1 MKNTESGNLISLAD
15 ARSEKTADF
24 NKARYG
30 ELIRS
35 CRKKEDLTQADLAN
49 KLGIPKTYVGHW
61 EAGRSRPDLN
71 LIPGLCNALGISL
84 SYFFDAPESEDALT
98 DKERHFMEGYRKVD
112 TRDRMILDST
122 LETMITLKEE
132 ALWDYCRKNFFVID
146 HNYQTAAAGS
156 GTILEDET
164 ETYQMFIRVNQNA
177 RRADE
182 IVAISGSSMEPMFH
196 HGQDVYVE
204 HTPDLEIGEIG
215 LFIVNGNGYIKQL
228 QDGYL
233 HSLNPEYDDIQ
244 LDESDTTRIVGRVLG
259 AVNKDDYPNDDELKI
274 LQELDRENAFDETDG

>member
-1 MKNTESGNLISLAD
+1 MKNTESGNLFSLAD

-182 IVAISGSSMEPMFH
+182 IVAVSGSSMEPMFH

-259 AVNKDDYPNDDELKI
+259 AVDKDDYPNDDELKI

>member
-1 MKNTESGNLISLAD
+1 MKNTEIGNLLSLAD

-164 ETYQMFIRVNQNA
+164 ETYQMLIRVNQNA
-177 RRADE
+177 RRAEE
-182 IVAISGSSMEPMFH
+182 IVAVSGSSMEPMFH

-259 AVNKDDYPNDDELKI
+259 AVNKNDYPNDDELKI

>member
-49 KLGIPKTYVGHW
+49 KLGIPKSYVGHW

-182 IVAISGSSMEPMFH
+182 IVAVSGSSMEPMFH

-259 AVNKDDYPNDDELKI
+259 AVDKDDYPNDDELKI

>member
-1 MKNTESGNLISLAD
+1 MKNTESGNLITLAD

-24 NKARYG
+24 NKMRYG

-98 DKERHFMEGYRKVD
+98 EKERHFMEGYRKVD
-112 TRDRMILDST
+112 IRDRMILDST

-156 GTILEDET
+156 GTILEEDT
-164 ETYQMFIRVNQNA
+164 ETYQMFIRINPKA
-177 RRADE
+177 KRADE
-182 IVAISGSSMEPMFH
+182 IVAVSGSSMEPMFH

-233 HSLNPEYDDIQ
+233 HSLNPEYDDIE
-244 LDESDTTRIVGRVLG
+244 LHESDTTRIVGRVLG
-259 AVNKDDYPNDDELKI
+259 AVDKDDYPNDDELKI
-274 LQELDRENAFDETDG
+274 LQELDRENGFDETDR

>member
-182 IVAISGSSMEPMFH
+182 IVAVSGSSMEPMFH

-259 AVNKDDYPNDDELKI
+259 AVDKDDYPNDDELKI

>member
-1 MKNTESGNLISLAD
+1 MKNTDSGNLISLAD

-182 IVAISGSSMEPMFH
+182 IVAVSGSSMEPMFH

-259 AVNKDDYPNDDELKI
+259 AVDKDDYPNDDELKI

>member
-49 KLGIPKTYVGHW
+49 KLGIGHW

-156 GTILEDET
+156 GTILEEGA
-164 ETYQMFIRVNQNA
+164 ETYQMFIRVNPNA
-177 RRADE
+177 RHADE
-182 IVAISGSSMEPMFH
+182 IVAVSGSSMEPMFH

-233 HSLNPEYDDIQ
+233 HSLNPEYDD
-244 LDESDTTRIVGRVLG
+244 
-259 AVNKDDYPNDDELKI
+259 AVDKDDYPNDDELKI

>member
-259 AVNKDDYPNDDELKI
+259 AVDKDDYPNDDELKI
-274 LQELDRENAFDETDG
+274 LQELDRENAFIETDG

>member
-156 GTILEDET
+156 GTNLEDET

-259 AVNKDDYPNDDELKI
+259 AVDKDDYPNDDELKI
-274 LQELDRENAFDETDG
+274 LQELDRENAFIETDG

>member
-1 MKNTESGNLISLAD
+1 MKNTESGNLISLAN

-24 NKARYG
+24 NKTRYG

-84 SYFFDAPESEDALT
+84 SCFFDAPESEDALT
-98 DKERHFMEGYRKVD
+98 EKERRFMEGYRKVD
-112 TRDRMILDST
+112 IRDRMILDST

-156 GTILEDET
+156 GTILEEDT
-164 ETYQMFIRVNQNA
+164 ETYQMFIRINPKA
-177 RRADE
+177 KRADE
-182 IVAISGSSMEPMFH
+182 IVAVSGSSMEPMFH

-233 HSLNPEYDDIQ
+233 HSLNPEYDDIE
-244 LDESDTTRIVGRVLG
+244 LHESDTTRIVGRVLG
-259 AVNKDDYPNDDELKI
+259 AVDKDDYPNDDELRI
-274 LQELDRENAFDETDG
+274 LQELDRENGFDETDR

>member
-15 ARSEKTADF
+15 ARSEKMADF
-24 NKARYG
+24 NKTRYG

-98 DKERHFMEGYRKVD
+98 EKERHFMEGYRKVD
-112 TRDRMILDST
+112 IRDRMILDST

-156 GTILEDET
+156 GTILEEDT
-164 ETYQMFIRVNQNA
+164 ETYQMFIRINPKA
-177 RRADE
+177 KRADE
-182 IVAISGSSMEPMFH
+182 IVAVSGSSMEPMFH

-215 LFIVNGNGYIKQL
+215 LFIVNGNGYIQQL

-233 HSLNPEYDDIQ
+233 HSLNPEYDDIE
-244 LDESDTTRIVGRVLG
+244 LHESDTTRIVGRVLG
-259 AVNKDDYPNDDELKI
+259 AVDKDDYPNDDELRI
-274 LQELDRENAFDETDG
+274 LQELDRENGFDETDR

>member
-15 ARSEKTADF
+15 ARSEKTADY
-24 NKARYG
+24 NKTRYG

-35 CRKKEDLTQADLAN
+35 CRKKEALTQADLAD

-71 LIPGLCNALGISL
+71 LIPDLCSALKISL

-98 DKERHFMEGYRKVD
+98 EKERRFMEGYRKVD

-122 LETMITLKEE
+122 LKTMVTLKEE

-156 GTILEDET
+156 GTILEEDT
-164 ETYQMFIRVNQNA
+164 ETYQMYIRINPKA
-177 RRADE
+177 KKADE
-182 IVAISGSSMEPMFH
+182 IVAVSGSSMEPMFH

-204 HTPDLEIGEIG
+204 HTPDLNIGEIG
-215 LFIVNGNGYIKQL
+215 LFIVNGAGYIKEL

-233 HSLNPEYDDIQ
+233 HSLNPEYDDIP
-244 LDESDTTRIVGRVLG
+244 LHESDTTRIVGRVLG
-259 AVNKDDYPNDDELKI
+259 AVDKDDYPNDDELKV
-274 LQELDRENAFDETDG
+274 LQELDRENGLGAKKD

>member
-24 NKARYG
+24 NKTRYG

-98 DKERHFMEGYRKVD
+98 EKERHFMEGYRKVD
-112 TRDRMILDST
+112 IRDRMILDST

-156 GTILEDET
+156 GTILEEDT
-164 ETYQMFIRVNQNA
+164 ETYQMFIRINPKA
-177 RRADE
+177 KRADE
-182 IVAISGSSMEPMFH
+182 IVAVSGSSMEPMFH

-233 HSLNPEYDDIQ
+233 HSLNPEYDDIE
-244 LDESDTTRIVGRVLG
+244 LHESDTTRIVGRVLG
-259 AVNKDDYPNDDELKI
+259 AVDKDDYPNDDELRI
-274 LQELDRENAFDETDG
+274 LQELDRENGFDETDR

>member
-1 MKNTESGNLISLAD
+1 VKNTESGNLISLAD

-182 IVAISGSSMEPMFH
+182 IVAVSGSSMEPMFH

-259 AVNKDDYPNDDELKI
+259 AVDKDDYPNDDELKI

>member
-1 MKNTESGNLISLAD
+1 MKITESGNLISLAD
-15 ARSEKTADF
+15 VRGEKTADY
-24 NKARYG
+24 NKTHYG

-35 CRKKEDLTQADLAN
+35 CRKKEEMTQVDLASR
-49 KLGIPKTYVGHW
+49 LGVPKTYVGHW

-84 SYFFDAPESEDALT
+84 SRFFDVPESEDALS
-98 DKERHFMEGYRKVD
+98 DKERHFMEGYRRVD
-112 TRDRMILDST
+112 TRDRMILDSA

-146 HNYQTAAAGS
+146 HNYQSAAAGT
-156 GTILEDET
+156 GTLLDDET
-164 ETYQMFIRVNQNA
+164 ETYKMFIRINPKA

-182 IVAISGSSMEPMFH
+182 IVTVSGSSMEPAFH

-215 LFIVNGNGYIKQL
+215 LFVVNGNGYIKQL

-233 HSLNPEYDDIQ
+233 HSLNPEYGDIQ
-244 LDESDTTRIVGRVLG
+244 LHESDTTLCVGRILG
-259 AVNKDDYPNDDELKI
+259 AVDQDDYPKDDELKI
-274 LQELDRENAFDETDG
+274 LQEIDREKGFDTAGN

>member
-35 CRKKEDLTQADLAN
+35 CRQKEDLTQADLAN

>member
-1 MKNTESGNLISLAD
+1 MKNTESGNLISLVD

-24 NKARYG
+24 NKTRYG

-84 SYFFDAPESEDALT
+84 SYFFDSPESEDALT
-98 DKERHFMEGYRKVD
+98 EKERHFMEGYRKVD
-112 TRDRMILDST
+112 IRDRMILDST

-156 GTILEDET
+156 GTILEEDT
-164 ETYQMFIRVNQNA
+164 ETYQMFIRINPKA
-177 RRADE
+177 KRADE
-182 IVAISGSSMEPMFH
+182 IVAVSGSSMEPMFH

-233 HSLNPEYDDIQ
+233 HSLNPEYDDIE
-244 LDESDTTRIVGRVLG
+244 LHESDTTRIVGRVLG
-259 AVNKDDYPNDDELKI
+259 AVDKDDYPNDDELRI
-274 LQELDRENAFDETDG
+274 LQELDRENGFDETDR

>member
-182 IVAISGSSMEPMFH
+182 IVAVSGSSMEPMFH

-244 LDESDTTRIVGRVLG
+244 LDETDTTRIVGRVLG
-259 AVNKDDYPNDDELKI
+259 AVDKDDYPNDDELKI

>member
-1 MKNTESGNLISLAD
+1 MKNTESGNLFSLAD

-156 GTILEDET
+156 GTILEEGA
-164 ETYQMFIRVNQNA
+164 ETYQMFIRVNPNA
-177 RRADE
+177 RHADE
-182 IVAISGSSMEPMFH
+182 IVAVSGSSMEPMFH

-259 AVNKDDYPNDDELKI
+259 AVNKNDYPNDDELKI

>member
-259 AVNKDDYPNDDELKI
+259 AVDKDDYPNDDELKI

>member
-182 IVAISGSSMEPMFH
+182 IVAVSGSSMEPMFH

-259 AVNKDDYPNDDELKI
+259 AVDKDDYPNDDELKI
-274 LQELDRENAFDETDG
+274 LQELDRENAFNETDG

>member
-1 MKNTESGNLISLAD
+1 VKNTESGNLISLAD

-24 NKARYG
+24 NKTRYG

-98 DKERHFMEGYRKVD
+98 EKERHFMEGYRKVD
-112 TRDRMILDST
+112 IRDRMILDST

-156 GTILEDET
+156 GTILEEDT
-164 ETYQMFIRVNQNA
+164 ETYQMFIRINPKA
-177 RRADE
+177 KRADE
-182 IVAISGSSMEPMFH
+182 IVAVSGSSMEPMFH

-233 HSLNPEYDDIQ
+233 HSLNPEYDDIE
-244 LDESDTTRIVGRVLG
+244 LHESDTTRIVGRVLG
-259 AVNKDDYPNDDELKI
+259 AVDKDDYPNDDELRI
-274 LQELDRENAFDETDG
+274 LQELDRENGFDETDR

>member
-24 NKARYG
+24 NKTRYG

-98 DKERHFMEGYRKVD
+98 DKERRFMEGYRKVD
-112 TRDRMILDST
+112 IRDRMILDST

-156 GTILEDET
+156 GTILEEDT
-164 ETYQMFIRVNQNA
+164 ETYQMFIRINPKA
-177 RRADE
+177 KRADE
-182 IVAISGSSMEPMFH
+182 IVAVSGSSMEPMFH

-204 HTPDLEIGEIG
+204 HTPDLEIGETG

-233 HSLNPEYDDIQ
+233 HSLNPEYDDIE
-244 LDESDTTRIVGRVLG
+244 LHESDTTRIVGRVLG
-259 AVNKDDYPNDDELKI
+259 AVDKDDYPNDDELRI
-274 LQELDRENAFDETDG
+274 LQELDRENGFDETDR

>member
-24 NKARYG
+24 NKTRYG

-98 DKERHFMEGYRKVD
+98 EKERHFMEGYRKVD
-112 TRDRMILDST
+112 IRDRMILDST

-156 GTILEDET
+156 GTILEEDT
-164 ETYQMFIRVNQNA
+164 ETYQMFIRINPKA
-177 RRADE
+177 KRADE
-182 IVAISGSSMEPMFH
+182 IVAVSGSSMEPMFH

-233 HSLNPEYDDIQ
+233 HSLNPEYDDIE
-244 LDESDTTRIVGRVLG
+244 LHESDTTRIVGRVLG
-259 AVNKDDYPNDDELKI
+259 AVNKNDYPNDDELRI
-274 LQELDRENAFDETDG
+274 LQELDRENGFDETDR

>member
-24 NKARYG
+24 NKTRYG

-98 DKERHFMEGYRKVD
+98 EKERRFMEGYRKVD
-112 TRDRMILDST
+112 IRDRMILDST

-156 GTILEDET
+156 GTILEEDT
-164 ETYQMFIRVNQNA
+164 ETYQMFIRINPKA
-177 RRADE
+177 KRADE
-182 IVAISGSSMEPMFH
+182 IVAVSGSSMEPMFH

-233 HSLNPEYDDIQ
+233 HSLNPEYDDIE
-244 LDESDTTRIVGRVLG
+244 LHESDTTRIVGRVLG
-259 AVNKDDYPNDDELKI
+259 AVDKDDYPNDDELRI
-274 LQELDRENAFDETDG
+274 LQELDRENGFDETDR

>member
-24 NKARYG
+24 NKTRYG

-71 LIPGLCNALGISL
+71 LIPGLCKALGISL
-84 SYFFDAPESEDALT
+84 SCFFDAPESEDALT
-98 DKERHFMEGYRKVD
+98 EKERRFMEGYRKVD
-112 TRDRMILDST
+112 IRDRMILDST

-156 GTILEDET
+156 GTILEEDT
-164 ETYQMFIRVNQNA
+164 ETYQMFIRINPKA
-177 RRADE
+177 KRADE
-182 IVAISGSSMEPMFH
+182 IVAVSGSSMEPMFH

-233 HSLNPEYDDIQ
+233 HSLNPEYDDIE
-244 LDESDTTRIVGRVLG
+244 LHESDTTRIVGRVLG
-259 AVNKDDYPNDDELKI
+259 AVDKDDYPNNEELRI
-274 LQELDRENAFDETDG
+274 LQELDRENGFDETDR

>member
-24 NKARYG
+24 NKTRYG

-71 LIPGLCNALGISL
+71 LIPGLCKALGISL
-84 SYFFDAPESEDALT
+84 SCFFDAPESEDALT
-98 DKERHFMEGYRKVD
+98 EKERRFMEGYRKVD
-112 TRDRMILDST
+112 IRDRMILDST

-156 GTILEDET
+156 GTILEEDT
-164 ETYQMFIRVNQNA
+164 ETYQMFIRINPKA
-177 RRADE
+177 KRADE
-182 IVAISGSSMEPMFH
+182 IVAVSGSSMEPMFH

-233 HSLNPEYDDIQ
+233 HSLNPEYDDIE
-244 LDESDTTRIVGRVLG
+244 LHESDTTRIVGRVLG
-259 AVNKDDYPNDDELKI
+259 AVDKDDYPNDDELRI
-274 LQELDRENAFDETDG
+274 LQELDRENGFDETDR